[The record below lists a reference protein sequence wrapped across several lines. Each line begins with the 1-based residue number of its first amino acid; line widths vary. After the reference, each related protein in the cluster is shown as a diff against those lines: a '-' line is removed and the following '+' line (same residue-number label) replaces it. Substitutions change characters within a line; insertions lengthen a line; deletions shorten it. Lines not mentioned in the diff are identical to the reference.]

1 MPDQQH
7 LIPDSMPKPAGFTQV
22 VKVDKTVYIAGQVSK
37 TADGTVVGIGDPDEQ
52 VRQTWRNLEAAIKS
66 VGGSIRNIVKTT
78 TYVTDIGL
86 ISSTRK
92 VRAEFFQGLNPP
104 TGTLVEVSRLAT
116 PECMV
121 EIEAIAV
128 LD

>member
-7 LIPDSMPKPAGFTQV
+7 LLPDSMPKPAGFSQV
-22 VKVDKTVYIAGQVSK
+22 VKVDKTVYIAGQVSL
-37 TADGTVVGIGDPDEQ
+37 TADGTVVGIGDPEEQ

-66 VGGSIRNIVKTT
+66 VGGSLKNIVKTT
-78 TYVTDIGL
+78 TYVTNIEL
-86 ISSTRK
+86 MSSTRK

-104 TGTLVEVSRLAT
+104 TGTPVEVSRLT
-116 PECMV
+116 RPECMV